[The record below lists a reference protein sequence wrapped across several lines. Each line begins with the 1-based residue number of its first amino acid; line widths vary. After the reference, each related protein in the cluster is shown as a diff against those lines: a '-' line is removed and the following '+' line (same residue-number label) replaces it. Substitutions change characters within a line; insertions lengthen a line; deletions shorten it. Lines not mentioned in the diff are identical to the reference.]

1 MSYDITIEC
10 GENFNDKAEI
20 EGRVVPYLKEIGY
33 ELTCHTTPDADTV
46 ITLIGYKGESK

>member
-20 EGRVVPYLKEIGY
+20 EGRVVPYLLKN
-33 ELTCHTTPDADTV
+33 LVTN
-46 ITLIGYKGESK
+46 